1 MKQELTN
8 VMHERVTM
16 WTSDSKFP
24 YKWMESLF
32 QVAGHGKTGVV
43 VAVLKRPDVNKYYI
57 KGRYRDKI
65 AAPSLL

>member
-1 MKQELTN
+1 
-8 VMHERVTM
+8 
-16 WTSDSKFP
+16 
-24 YKWMESLF
+24 MESLF

-43 VAVLKRPDVNKYYI
+43 VAVLKRPDGKKYYI